1 MPLATPAQYAELLD
15 AAKAG
20 GYAIPAVNVSSST
33 TLNAAILGFV
43 TAGSDGIV
51 QVSRGGGEFASGSVK
66 DRALGAR
73 ALADYAAAVAEQAP
87 ILLVPHGDHC
97 PPEDLDGFLRPLL
110 AESLRRHRQGG
121 RPLFLSQMF
130 DGSSLPLE
138 ENLAVAAPLL
148 EECAAAE
155 VILEV
160 EIGAVGGE
168 KDGIRGDSSNGRLY
182 STPEEALAVIDA
194 LGSGERGR
202 YLLSATFGNVHG
214 HYQPGKVA
222 LRPSILGE
230 IQRAVTARHGER
242 AAFDFVFHG
251 SSGSAPDEIA
261 EAVSYGVVKMNLD
274 SDAQY
279 AYTRAV
285 ADHMFVNY
293 AGVVRADCDIGDKH
307 AYDPRTW
314 GRSAEQAMAAR
325 VVEACNQVGSA
336 GRSLTHH
343 ESRPRGAGSEA

>member
-1 MPLATPAQYAELLD
+1 MPLATPAQYAEMLD
-15 AAKAG
+15 AAKAC
-20 GYAIPAVNVSSST
+20 GYAILAINVSSST
-33 TLNAAILGFV
+33 TLNAAIRGFI

-51 QVSRGGGEFASGSVK
+51 QVSRGGGEFAAGPAYN
-66 DRALGAR
+66 RALGAR
-73 ALADYAAAVAEQAP
+73 ALPDYAAAVAEHVP
-87 ILLVPHGDHC
+87 ILVVPHSDHC
-97 PPEDLDGFLRPLL
+97 PPDELDSFLRPLL
-110 AESLRRHRQGG
+110 AESRARQRRG
-121 RPLFLSQMF
+121 RPPLFLSQMF
-130 DGSSLPLE
+130 DGSDLPLE
-138 ENLAVAAPLL
+138 ENLAIAAPLL
-148 EECAAAE
+148 AECAAAE

-168 KDGIRGDSSNGRLY
+168 EDGIRGDDSNGRLY

-202 YLLSATFGNVHG
+202 HLLSAPFGNVHG
-214 HYQPGKVA
+214 HYQPGNVT

-230 IQRAVTARHGER
+230 IQRAVTARRGER

-251 SSGSAPDEIA
+251 GSGSTPDEIA

-293 AGVVRADCDIGDKH
+293 AGVVRADCDIGDKR
-307 AYDPRTW
+307 AYDPRAW
-314 GRSAEQAMAAR
+314 CRNAEQAMAAR
-325 VVEACNQVGSA
+325 VVEACRQLGSA
-336 GRSLTHH
+336 GRSLTG
-343 ESRPRGAGSEA
+343 R

>member
-1 MPLATPAQYAELLD
+1 MPVATPAQYAQLLD

-20 GYAIPAVNVSSST
+20 GYAIPAVNVTSST

-51 QVSRGGGEFASGSVK
+51 QLSRGGGDFAAGPAK

-73 ALADYAAAVAEQAP
+73 ALADYAVAVAEQVP
-87 ILLVPHGDHC
+87 ILVVPHGDHC
-97 PPEDLDGFLRPLL
+97 PPDDLDSFLRPLL
-110 AESLRRHRQGG
+110 AESRARRRQGG
-121 RPLFLSQMF
+121 QPLLLSQMF

-138 ENLAVAAPLL
+138 ENLTIAAPLL
-148 EECAAAE
+148 AECAAAD

-168 KDGIRGDSSNGRLY
+168 EDGLRGDSSNGRLY
-182 STPEEALAVIDA
+182 STPEEALAVIEA

-214 HYQPGKVA
+214 HYQPGDVA
-222 LRPSILGE
+222 LRPSILGD
-230 IQRAVTARHGER
+230 IQQAVTARHGER
-242 AAFDFVFHG
+242 AAFDLVFHG
-251 SSGSAPDEIA
+251 GSGSAPNEIA

-274 SDAQY
+274 TDAQY

-285 ADHMFVNY
+285 ADHMFFNY

-314 GRSAEQAMAAR
+314 GRKAEQAMAKR
-325 VVEACNQVGSA
+325 VVEACNQLGSA

-343 ESRPRGAGSEA
+343 D

>member
-1 MPLATPAQYAELLD
+1 MPVATPTQYAEMLD
-15 AAKAG
+15 AAKGG
-20 GYAIPAVNVSSST
+20 GYAIPAVNVTSST

-51 QVSRGGGEFASGSVK
+51 QLSRGGGAFAAGPTK

-73 ALADYAAAVAEQAP
+73 ALADYAAAVAEQVA
-87 ILLVPHGDHC
+87 ILVVPHGDHC
-97 PPEDLDGFLRPLL
+97 PPDDLDSFLRPLL
-110 AESLRRHRQGG
+110 AESRARRRRGRQ
-121 RPLFLSQMF
+121 PVLLSQMF

-138 ENLAVAAPLL
+138 ENLAIAAPLL
-148 EECAAAE
+148 AECAAAD

-168 KDGIRGDSSNGRLY
+168 EDDIRGDSSNGRLY
-182 STPEEALAVIDA
+182 STPEQALAVIDA
-194 LGSGERGR
+194 LGSGELGR

-214 HYQPGKVA
+214 HYQPGDVA

-230 IQRAVTARHGER
+230 IQQAVTDRHGAE
-242 AAFDFVFHG
+242 AAFDLVFHG
-251 SSGSAPDEIA
+251 GSGSAPHEIA
-261 EAVSYGVVKMNLD
+261 EAVSHGVVKMNLD
-274 SDAQY
+274 TDAQY

-285 ADHMFVNY
+285 ADHMFLNY
-293 AGVVRADCDIGDKH
+293 AGVVRADCDSGDKH

-325 VVEACNQVGSA
+325 VVEACDQLGST

-343 ESRPRGAGSEA
+343 V

>member
-1 MPLATPAQYAELLD
+1 MPVATPAQYAEMLD

-43 TAGSDGIV
+43 TAGADGIV
-51 QVSRGGGEFASGSVK
+51 QVSRGGGDFAAGPSK
-66 DRALGAR
+66 DRPLGVR
-73 ALADYAAAVAEQAP
+73 ALADYAAAVAEQVP
-87 ILLVPHGDHC
+87 ILVVPHGDHC
-97 PPEDLDGFLRPLL
+97 PPDDLDNFLRPLL
-110 AESLRRHRQGG
+110 AESRARCRRGG
-121 RPLFLSQMF
+121 QPLLLSQMF
-130 DGSSLPLE
+130 DGSNLPLD
-138 ENLAVAAPLL
+138 ENLAIAAPLL
-148 EECAAAE
+148 AQCAAAH

-168 KDGIRGDSSNGRLY
+168 EDGIRGDESNRRLY
-182 STPEEALAVIDA
+182 STPEEALAVADA

-230 IQRAVTARHGER
+230 IQQAVTARHGER

-251 SSGSAPDEIA
+251 GSGSTPDEIA
-261 EAVSYGVVKMNLD
+261 EAVSHGVVKMNLD
-274 SDAQY
+274 TDAQY

-293 AGVVRADCDIGDKH
+293 AGVVKADCDIGDKR

-314 GRSAEQAMAAR
+314 GRRGEQAMAER
-325 VVEACNQVGSA
+325 VVEACHQLGSA
-336 GRSLTHH
+336 GRSLTGHAP
-343 ESRPRGAGSEA
+343 RPQRA

>member
-1 MPLATPAQYAELLD
+1 MPVATPAQYAQLLD

-20 GYAIPAVNVSSST
+20 GYAIPAVNVTSST

-51 QVSRGGGEFASGSVK
+51 QLSRGGGDFAAGPAK

-73 ALADYAAAVAEQAP
+73 ALADYAVAVAEQVP
-87 ILLVPHGDHC
+87 ILVVPHGDHC
-97 PPEDLDGFLRPLL
+97 PPDDLDSFLRPLL
-110 AESLRRHRQGG
+110 AESRARRRQGG
-121 RPLFLSQMF
+121 QPLLLSQMF

-138 ENLAVAAPLL
+138 ENLAIAAPLL
-148 EECAAAE
+148 AECAAAD

-160 EIGAVGGE
+160 EIGVVGGE
-168 KDGIRGDSSNGRLY
+168 EDGLRGDSSNGRLY
-182 STPEEALAVIDA
+182 STPEEALAVIEA

-214 HYQPGKVA
+214 HYQPGDVA
-222 LRPSILGE
+222 LRPSILGD
-230 IQRAVTARHGER
+230 IQQAVTARHGER
-242 AAFDFVFHG
+242 AAFDLVFHG
-251 SSGSAPDEIA
+251 GSGSAPNEIA

-274 SDAQY
+274 TDAQY

-285 ADHMFVNY
+285 ADHMFFNY

-314 GRSAEQAMAAR
+314 GRKAEQAMAKR
-325 VVEACNQVGSA
+325 VVEACNQLGSA

-343 ESRPRGAGSEA
+343 D

>member
-1 MPLATPAQYAELLD
+1 MPLATPVQYAEMLD

-20 GYAIPAVNVSSST
+20 GYAIPAVNVTSST
-33 TLNAAILGFV
+33 TLNAAIQGFV
-43 TAGSDGIV
+43 AAGSDGIV
-51 QVSRGGGEFASGSVK
+51 QVSRGGGEFAAGPAG
-66 DRALGAR
+66 DRVLGAR
-73 ALADYAAAVAEQAP
+73 ALADYAAVVAEEVP
-87 ILLVPHGDHC
+87 VLVVPHGDHC
-97 PPEDLDGFLRPLL
+97 PPDDLDSFLRPLL
-110 AESLRRHRQGG
+110 AESRARRRRGG
-121 RPLFLSQMF
+121 QSLLLSQMF
-130 DGSSLPLE
+130 DGSSLSLE
-138 ENLAVAAPLL
+138 ENLAIAAPLL
-148 EECAAAE
+148 AECAAAE

-168 KDGIRGDSSNGRLY
+168 EDDIRGHCSNGRLY

-194 LGSGERGR
+194 LGCGERGR

-222 LRPSILGE
+222 LRPSILAE
-230 IQRAVTARHGER
+230 IQQAVTARHGER

-251 SSGSAPDEIA
+251 GSGSTPDEIA

-293 AGVVRADCDIGDKH
+293 SGVVRA
-307 AYDPRTW
+307 
-314 GRSAEQAMAAR
+314 
-325 VVEACNQVGSA
+325 
-336 GRSLTHH
+336 
-343 ESRPRGAGSEA
+343 

>member
-1 MPLATPAQYAELLD
+1 MPLATPAQYAEMLD

-20 GYAIPAVNVSSST
+20 GYAFPAVNVTSST

-43 TAGSDGIV
+43 TARSDGIV
-51 QVSRGGGEFASGSVK
+51 QVSRGGGEFASGAAK

-73 ALADYAAAVAEQAP
+73 ALADYAAVVAEQVP
-87 ILLVPHGDHC
+87 ILVAPHGDHC
-97 PPEDLDGFLRPLL
+97 PPDDLDGFLRPLL
-110 AESLRRHRQGG
+110 AESLERRRHGG

-130 DGSSLPLE
+130 DGSTLPLE
-138 ENLAVAAPLL
+138 ENLAIAATLL
-148 EECAAAE
+148 AECAAAD

-168 KDGIRGDSSNGRLY
+168 EDGIGGDSLY
-182 STPEEALAVIDA
+182 STPEEALAVVDA

-230 IQRAVTARHGER
+230 IQRAVVARHGER

-251 SSGSAPDEIA
+251 GSGSTPDEIA
-261 EAVSYGVVKMNLD
+261 EAVGHGVVKMNLD
-274 SDAQY
+274 TDAQY

-293 AGVVRADCDIGDKH
+293 VGVTRADCGIGDKH
-307 AYDPRTW
+307 AFDPRTW
-314 GRSAEQAMAAR
+314 SRSAEQAMAAR
-325 VVEACNQVGSA
+325 VAEACRQLGSA
-336 GRSLTHH
+336 GRSLT
-343 ESRPRGAGSEA
+343 GG

>member
-1 MPLATPAQYAELLD
+1 MPVATPAQYAEMLD

-20 GYAIPAVNVSSST
+20 GYAIPAVNVTSST

-43 TAGSDGIV
+43 AAGSDGIV
-51 QVSRGGGEFASGSVK
+51 QLSRGGGDFAAGPAK
-66 DRALGAR
+66 DRVLGAR
-73 ALADYAAAVAEQAP
+73 VLADYAAAVAEQVP
-87 ILLVPHGDHC
+87 ILVVPHGDHC
-97 PPEDLDGFLRPLL
+97 PPDDLDSFLRPLL
-110 AESLRRHRQGG
+110 AESRARRRRGG
-121 RPLFLSQMF
+121 QPLLLSQMF

-138 ENLAVAAPLL
+138 ENLAIAASLL
-148 EECAAAE
+148 AECAAAD

-168 KDGIRGDSSNGRLY
+168 EDDIRGDSSNGRLY
-182 STPEEALAVIDA
+182 STPEQALAVIEA

-214 HYQPGKVA
+214 HYQPGHVA
-222 LRPSILGE
+222 LRPSILGK
-230 IQRAVTARHGER
+230 IQQAVIACHGER
-242 AAFDFVFHG
+242 AAFDLVFHG
-251 SSGSAPDEIA
+251 GSGSAPNEIA

-274 SDAQY
+274 TDAQY
-279 AYTRAV
+279 AYSRAV
-285 ADHMFVNY
+285 ADHMFLNY

-314 GRSAEQAMAAR
+314 GRKAEQAMAAR
-325 VVEACNQVGSA
+325 VVEACNQLGSA

-343 ESRPRGAGSEA
+343 D

>member
-1 MPLATPAQYAELLD
+1 MPLATPAQYAEMLD

-20 GYAIPAVNVSSST
+20 GYAFPAVNVSSST
-33 TLNAAILGFV
+33 TLNAAISGFV
-43 TAGSDGIV
+43 SAGSDGIV
-51 QVSRGGGEFASGSVK
+51 QISRGGGDFAAGPAK
-66 DRALGAR
+66 DRPLGAR
-73 ALADYAAAVAEQAP
+73 ALADYAAAIADQVPVLVA
-87 ILLVPHGDHC
+87 PHGDHC
-97 PPEDLDGFLRPLL
+97 PPEDLDSFLRPLL
-110 AESLRRHRQGG
+110 AESRARRG
-121 RPLFLSQMF
+121 RGAQPVLLSQMF

-138 ENLAVAAPLL
+138 ENLAIAAPLL
-148 EECAAAE
+148 AECAAAD

-168 KDGIRGDSSNGRLY
+168 EDGIRGDSSNGRLY
-182 STPEEALAVIDA
+182 STPDQALAVIDA

-214 HYQPGKVA
+214 HYHPGDVA

-230 IQRAVTARHGER
+230 IQHAVMARHGAA
-242 AAFDFVFHG
+242 AAFDLVFHG
-251 SSGSAPDEIA
+251 GSGSAPHEIA
-261 EAVSYGVVKMNLD
+261 EAVSHGVVKMNLD
-274 SDAQY
+274 TDAQY

-285 ADHMFVNY
+285 ADHMFLNY

-314 GRSAEQAMAAR
+314 GRNAEQAMAAR
-325 VVEACNQVGSA
+325 VAEACNQLGSA

-343 ESRPRGAGSEA
+343 D

>member
-1 MPLATPAQYAELLD
+1 MPVATPAQYAQLLD

-20 GYAIPAVNVSSST
+20 GYAIPAVNVTSST

-51 QVSRGGGEFASGSVK
+51 QLSRGGGGFAAGPAK

-73 ALADYAAAVAEQAP
+73 ALADYAAAVAEQVP
-87 ILLVPHGDHC
+87 ILVVPHGDHC
-97 PPEDLDGFLRPLL
+97 PPDDLDSFLRPLL
-110 AESLRRHRQGG
+110 AESRARRRQGG
-121 RPLFLSQMF
+121 QPLLLSQMF

-138 ENLAVAAPLL
+138 ENLAIAASLL
-148 EECAAAE
+148 AECAAAD

-168 KDGIRGDSSNGRLY
+168 EDDIRGDTLY
-182 STPEEALAVIDA
+182 STPEQALAVIEA

-214 HYQPGKVA
+214 HYQPGDVA

-230 IQRAVTARHGER
+230 IQQAVTARHGER
-242 AAFDFVFHG
+242 AAFDLVFHG
-251 SSGSAPDEIA
+251 GSGSAPNEIA

-274 SDAQY
+274 TDAQY

-285 ADHMFVNY
+285 ADHMFLNY

-314 GRSAEQAMAAR
+314 GRNAEQSMATRA
-325 VVEACNQVGSA
+325 VEACNQLGSA

-343 ESRPRGAGSEA
+343 D

>member
-1 MPLATPAQYAELLD
+1 MPVATPAQYAQLLD

-20 GYAIPAVNVSSST
+20 GYAVPAVNVTSST

-51 QVSRGGGEFASGSVK
+51 QLSRGGGDFAAGPAK

-73 ALADYAAAVAEQAP
+73 ALADYAVAVAEQVP
-87 ILLVPHGDHC
+87 ILVVPHGDHC
-97 PPEDLDGFLRPLL
+97 PPDDLDSFLRPLL
-110 AESLRRHRQGG
+110 AESRARRRQGG
-121 RPLFLSQMF
+121 QPLLLSQMF

-138 ENLAVAAPLL
+138 ENLAIAAPLL
-148 EECAAAE
+148 AECAAAD

-168 KDGIRGDSSNGRLY
+168 EDGLRGDSSNGRLY
-182 STPEEALAVIDA
+182 STPEEALAVIEA

-214 HYQPGKVA
+214 HYQPGDVA
-222 LRPSILGE
+222 LRPSILGD
-230 IQRAVTARHGER
+230 IQQAVTARHGER
-242 AAFDFVFHG
+242 AAFDLVFHG
-251 SSGSAPDEIA
+251 GSGSAPNEIA

-274 SDAQY
+274 TDAQY

-285 ADHMFVNY
+285 ADHMFLNY

-314 GRSAEQAMAAR
+314 GRKAEQAMAKR
-325 VVEACNQVGSA
+325 VVEACNQLGSA

-343 ESRPRGAGSEA
+343 D

>member
-20 GYAIPAVNVSSST
+20 GYGIPAVNVTSST
-33 TLNAAILGFV
+33 TLNAAIGGFV
-43 TAGSDGIV
+43 TAGSDGIL
-51 QVSRGGGEFASGSVK
+51 QVSRGGGSFAAGPAG
-66 DRALGAR
+66 DRVLGVR
-73 ALADYAAAVAEQAP
+73 ALADYAAAVAEQVP
-87 ILLVPHGDHC
+87 VLVVPHGDHC
-97 PPEDLDGFLRPLL
+97 PPDDLDTFLRPLL
-110 AESLRRHRQGG
+110 AESRARRRRGG
-121 RPLFLSQMF
+121 QPLLLSQMF

-138 ENLAVAAPLL
+138 ENLAIAAPLL
-148 EECAAAE
+148 AECAAAD

-168 KDGIRGDSSNGRLY
+168 EDDIRGDGSNARLY
-182 STPEEALAVIDA
+182 STPEQALAVVDA
-194 LGSGERGR
+194 LGTGERGR

-214 HYQPGKVA
+214 HYQPGEVD

-230 IQRAVTARHGER
+230 IQRTVIARHGER
-242 AAFDFVFHG
+242 AAFDLVFHG
-251 SSGSAPDEIA
+251 GSGSEPDEIA
-261 EAVSYGVVKMNLD
+261 EAVGYGVVKMNLD

-293 AGVVRADCDIGDKH
+293 AGVVRADCGIGDKH

-314 GRSAEQAMAAR
+314 SRNAEQAMAAR
-325 VVEACNQVGSA
+325 VVEACRQLGSA
-336 GRSLTHH
+336 GRSLTA
-343 ESRPRGAGSEA
+343 RR

>member
-1 MPLATPAQYAELLD
+1 MPVATPAQYAQLLD
-15 AAKAG
+15 AARAG
-20 GYAIPAVNVSSST
+20 GYAIPAVNVTSST

-51 QVSRGGGEFASGSVK
+51 QLSRGGGAFAAGPAN
-66 DRALGAR
+66 DRVLGVR
-73 ALADYAAAVAEQAP
+73 ALADYAAAVATQVP
-87 ILLVPHGDHC
+87 ILVVPHGDHC
-97 PPEDLDGFLRPLL
+97 PPEDLHSFLRPLL
-110 AESLRRHRQGG
+110 AESHARRRQGAQ
-121 RPLFLSQMF
+121 PILLSQMF
-130 DGSSLPLE
+130 DGSNLPLE
-138 ENLAVAAPLL
+138 ENLSIAAPLL
-148 EECAAAE
+148 AECAAAD

-168 KDGIRGDSSNGRLY
+168 EDDIRGDTLY
-182 STPEEALAVIDA
+182 STPEQALAVIEA

-214 HYQPGKVA
+214 HYHPGDVA
-222 LRPSILGE
+222 LRPSVLGE
-230 IQRAVTARHGER
+230 IQQAVTARHGKS
-242 AAFDFVFHG
+242 AAFDLVFHG
-251 SSGSAPDEIA
+251 GSGSAPAEIA

-274 SDAQY
+274 TDAQY

-285 ADHMFVNY
+285 ADHMFLNY

-314 GRSAEQAMAAR
+314 GRSAEQAMATR
-325 VVEACNQVGSA
+325 VVEACNQLGSA

-343 ESRPRGAGSEA
+343 D

>member
-1 MPLATPAQYAELLD
+1 MPLATPTQYAELLD

-20 GYAIPAVNVSSST
+20 GYAIPAVNITSST
-33 TLNAAILGFV
+33 TLNAAIRGFA

-51 QVSRGGGEFASGSVK
+51 QVSRGGGEFAAGPAG
-66 DRALGAR
+66 DRVLGAR
-73 ALADYAAAVAEQAP
+73 ALADYAAVVAEQVP
-87 ILLVPHGDHC
+87 VLVVPHGDHC
-97 PPEDLDGFLRPLL
+97 PPADLDSFLRPLL
-110 AESLRRHRQGG
+110 AESRARRRRGG
-121 RPLFLSQMF
+121 QPLLLSQMF
-130 DGSSLPLE
+130 DGSSLSLE
-138 ENLAVAAPLL
+138 ENLAIADPLL
-148 EECAAAE
+148 AECAAAD

-168 KDGIRGDSSNGRLY
+168 EDGIRGDDSNGRLY
-182 STPEEALAVIDA
+182 STPEEALAVIES
-194 LGSGERGR
+194 LGSGEHGR

-214 HYQPGKVA
+214 HYQPGQVE

-251 SSGSAPDEIA
+251 GSGSTPDEIA
-261 EAVSYGVVKMNLD
+261 EAVGYGVVKLNLD

-293 AGVVRADCDIGDKH
+293 AGVVRADCGIGDKR

-314 GRSAEQAMAAR
+314 GRSGEQAMAAR
-325 VVEACNQVGSA
+325 VVEACHQLGSA
-336 GRSLTHH
+336 GMTLTG
-343 ESRPRGAGSEA
+343 R

>member
-1 MPLATPAQYAELLD
+1 MPVATPAQYAEMLD

-43 TAGSDGIV
+43 TAGADGIV
-51 QVSRGGGEFASGSVK
+51 QVSRGGGDFAAGPSK
-66 DRALGAR
+66 DRPLGVR
-73 ALADYAAAVAEQAP
+73 ALADYAAAVAEQVP
-87 ILLVPHGDHC
+87 ILVVPHGDHC
-97 PPEDLDGFLRPLL
+97 PPDDLDNFLRPLL
-110 AESLRRHRQGG
+110 AESRARCRRGG
-121 RPLFLSQMF
+121 QPLLLSQMF
-130 DGSSLPLE
+130 DGSNLPLD
-138 ENLAVAAPLL
+138 ENLAIAAPLL
-148 EECAAAE
+148 AQCAAAH

-168 KDGIRGDSSNGRLY
+168 EDGIRGDESNGRLY
-182 STPEEALAVIDA
+182 STPEEALAVVDA

-230 IQRAVTARHGER
+230 IQQAVTARHGER

-251 SSGSAPDEIA
+251 GSGSTPDEIA
-261 EAVSYGVVKMNLD
+261 EAVSHGVVKMNLD
-274 SDAQY
+274 TDAQY

-293 AGVVRADCDIGDKH
+293 AGVVKADCDIGDKR

-314 GRSAEQAMAAR
+314 GRRGEQAMAER
-325 VVEACNQVGSA
+325 VVEACHQLGSA
-336 GRSLTHH
+336 GRSLTGHAP
-343 ESRPRGAGSEA
+343 RPQRA

>member
-1 MPLATPAQYAELLD
+1 MPLATPAQYAEILD
-15 AAKAG
+15 SAKAG

-43 TAGSDGIV
+43 TAGSDGIL
-51 QVSRGGGEFASGSVK
+51 QVSRGGGDFAAGPGR
-66 DRALGAR
+66 DRPLGVR
-73 ALADYAAAVAEQAP
+73 ALADYAAAVAEQVP
-87 ILLVPHGDHC
+87 ILVVPHGDHC
-97 PPEDLDGFLRPLL
+97 PPDDLDNFLRPLL
-110 AESLRRHRQGG
+110 AESRARRRRGG
-121 RPLFLSQMF
+121 QPLLLSQMF
-130 DGSSLPLE
+130 DGSSLPLD
-138 ENLAVAAPLL
+138 ENLAIAAPLL
-148 EECAAAE
+148 AQCAAAN
-155 VILEV
+155 VILEI

-168 KDGIRGDSSNGRLY
+168 EDGIRGDESNGRLY
-182 STPEEALAVIDA
+182 STPEEALAVVDA

-230 IQRAVTARHGER
+230 IQQAVTARHGER

-251 SSGSAPDEIA
+251 GSGSTPDEIA
-261 EAVSYGVVKMNLD
+261 EAVSHGVVKMNLD
-274 SDAQY
+274 TDAQY

-293 AGVVRADCDIGDKH
+293 AGVVKADCDIGDKR

-314 GRSAEQAMAAR
+314 GRRGEQAMAER
-325 VVEACNQVGSA
+325 VVEACHQLGSA
-336 GRSLTHH
+336 GRSLTGHPP
-343 ESRPRGAGSEA
+343 RPQRA

>member
-1 MPLATPAQYAELLD
+1 
-15 AAKAG
+15 
-20 GYAIPAVNVSSST
+20 VNVSSST
-33 TLNAAILGFV
+33 RLNAAIRGFV

-51 QVSRGGGEFASGSVK
+51 QVSRGSGEFAAGPGG

-73 ALADYAAAVAEQAP
+73 ALADYAAVVAEQIP
-87 ILLVPHGDHC
+87 VLVVPHGDHC
-97 PPEDLDGFLRPLL
+97 PPDDLDSFLRPLL
-110 AESLRRHRQGG
+110 AESRARHRRGG
-121 RPLFLSQMF
+121 QPLLLSQMF

-138 ENLAVAAPLL
+138 ANLAIAAPLL
-148 EECAAAE
+148 AECAAAD

-168 KDGIRGDSSNGRLY
+168 EDGIRGDEANGRLY
-182 STPEEALAVIDA
+182 STPEEALAVVDA

-202 YLLSATFGNVHG
+202 YLLATFGNVHG

-230 IQRAVTARHGER
+230 IQWAVTARRGER
-242 AAFDFVFHG
+242 AAFDLVFHG
-251 SSGSAPDEIA
+251 GSGSTPDEIA
-261 EAVSYGVVKMNLD
+261 DAVSYGVVKMNLD

-285 ADHMFVNY
+285 ADHMFVSY
-293 AGVVRADCDIGDKH
+293 AGVVRADCGIGDKR
-307 AYDPRTW
+307 AYDPGTW

-325 VVEACNQVGSA
+325 VVEACHQLGSA
-336 GRSLTHH
+336 GRSLTDHAT
-343 ESRPRGAGSEA
+343 RPRRA

>member
-1 MPLATPAQYAELLD
+1 MPLATPAQYAEMLD

-20 GYAIPAVNVSSST
+20 GYAFPAVNVTSSS

-51 QVSRGGGEFASGSVK
+51 QISRGGGDFAAGPSE
-66 DRALGAR
+66 DRPLGVR
-73 ALADYAAAVAEQAP
+73 ALADYAAAVAGEVP
-87 ILLVPHGDHC
+87 ILVAPHGDHC
-97 PPEDLDGFLRPLL
+97 PPEDLDTFLRPIL
-110 AESLRRHRQGG
+110 AESRARCRRGG
-121 RPLFLSQMF
+121 QPVLLSQMF

-138 ENLAVAAPLL
+138 ENLAIAAPLL
-148 EECAAAE
+148 AECAAAN

-168 KDGIRGDSSNGRLY
+168 EDGIRGDDSDERLY
-182 STPEEALAVIDA
+182 STPEEALAVVDA

-214 HYQPGKVA
+214 HYRPGKVA

-230 IQRAVTARHGER
+230 IQQAVTARHGER
-242 AAFDFVFHG
+242 AAFDLVFHG
-251 SSGSAPDEIA
+251 GSGSTAAEIA
-261 EAVSYGVVKMNLD
+261 EAVGHGVVKMNLD
-274 SDAQY
+274 TDAQY

-293 AGVVRADCDIGDKH
+293 AGVVKADCDIGDKR

-314 GRSAEQAMAAR
+314 GRKAEQAMAER
-325 VVEACNQVGSA
+325 VVVACHHLGSA
-336 GRSLTHH
+336 GRSLTA
-343 ESRPRGAGSEA
+343 R

>member
-33 TLNAAILGFV
+33 TLNAAIRGFV

-51 QVSRGGGEFASGSVK
+51 QVSRGGGEFAAGPAG
-66 DRALGAR
+66 DRVLGAR
-73 ALADYAAAVAEQAP
+73 ALADYAAALAEQVP
-87 ILLVPHGDHC
+87 VLVVPHGDHC
-97 PPEDLDGFLRPLL
+97 PPDDLDSFLRPLL
-110 AESLRRHRQGG
+110 AESRARRRQGG
-121 RPLFLSQMF
+121 QPLLLSQMF
-130 DGSSLPLE
+130 DGSSLSLE
-138 ENLAVAAPLL
+138 ENLAIAAPLL
-148 EECAAAE
+148 AECAEAE

-168 KDGIRGDSSNGRLY
+168 EDGIRGDESNGRLY
-182 STPEEALAVIDA
+182 STPEEGLAVVDA

-214 HYQPGKVA
+214 HYQPGKVV

-230 IQRAVTARHGER
+230 IQGAVTARHGER
-242 AAFDFVFHG
+242 AAFDLVFHG
-251 SSGSAPDEIA
+251 SSGSTPEEIA
-261 EAVSYGVVKMNLD
+261 EAVSHGVVKMNLD

-293 AGVVRADCDIGDKH
+293 AGVVRADCGIGDKR

-314 GRSAEQAMAAR
+314 GRSAEQAMASR
-325 VVEACNQVGSA
+325 VVEACHQVGSA
-336 GRSLTHH
+336 GRSLTGHAP
-343 ESRPRGAGSEA
+343 RPRRA

>member
-1 MPLATPAQYAELLD
+1 MPLATPAQYAEILD

-20 GYAIPAVNVSSST
+20 GYAVPAVNVTSST

-51 QVSRGGGEFASGSVK
+51 QVSRGGGEFAAGPAANRV
-66 DRALGAR
+66 LGAR
-73 ALADYAAAVAEQAP
+73 ALADYAAAVAEHVP
-87 ILLVPHGDHC
+87 ILVIPHGDHC
-97 PPEDLDGFLRPLL
+97 PPADLDRFLRPLL
-110 AESLRRHRQGG
+110 AESHERRRRG
-121 RPLFLSQMF
+121 RPPLFLSQMF
-130 DGSSLPLE
+130 DGSSLPLD
-138 ENLAVAAPLL
+138 ENLAIAAPLL
-148 EECAAAE
+148 AQCAAAD

-168 KDGIRGDSSNGRLY
+168 EDDIRGDESNGRLY
-182 STPEEALAVIDA
+182 STPDQALAVIEA

-214 HYQPGKVA
+214 HYQPGKVV

-230 IQRAVTARHGER
+230 IQQAVTARHGER

-251 SSGSAPDEIA
+251 GSGSTSDEIA
-261 EAVSYGVVKMNLD
+261 EAVSHGVVKMNLD

-293 AGVVRADCDIGDKH
+293 TGVVRADCGIGDKH

-314 GRSAEQAMAAR
+314 SRSAEHAMAAR
-325 VVEACNQVGSA
+325 VVEACRQLGSA
-336 GRSLTHH
+336 GRSLT
-343 ESRPRGAGSEA
+343 GQ

>member
-1 MPLATPAQYAELLD
+1 MPLATSAQYAEMLD

-20 GYAIPAVNVSSST
+20 GYAFPAVNVSSST

-43 TAGSDGIV
+43 AAGSDGIV
-51 QVSRGGGEFASGSVK
+51 QVSRGGGEFAAGPAM

-73 ALADYAAAVAEQAP
+73 ALADYAAAVAEQVP
-87 ILLVPHGDHC
+87 ILVVPHGDHC
-97 PPEDLDGFLRPLL
+97 PPEDLDNFLRPLL
-110 AESLRRHRQGG
+110 AESRARHLRGG
-121 RPLFLSQMF
+121 QPLLLSQMF

-138 ENLAVAAPLL
+138 ENLAIAASLL
-148 EECAAAE
+148 AECAAAD

-168 KDGIRGDSSNGRLY
+168 EDGIRDDESNGRLY
-182 STPEEALAVIDA
+182 STPEEALAVVDA

-230 IQRAVTARHGER
+230 IQRTVIAHHGER
-242 AAFDFVFHG
+242 AAFDLVFHG
-251 SSGSAPDEIA
+251 GSGSTPEQIA
-261 EAVSYGVVKMNLD
+261 EAVSHGVVKMNLD
-274 SDAQY
+274 TDAQY
-279 AYTRAV
+279 AYTRTV
-285 ADHMFVNY
+285 ADHMFLNY
-293 AGVVRADCDIGDKH
+293 AGVVRADCSIGDKH

-314 GRSAEQAMAAR
+314 GRSAEQMMAAR
-325 VVEACNQVGSA
+325 VVMACHHLGSA
-336 GRSLTHH
+336 GRSLTD
-343 ESRPRGAGSEA
+343 RAPQPRRA

>member
-1 MPLATPAQYAELLD
+1 MPLATPAQYVEILNS
-15 AAKAG
+15 AKAG

-51 QVSRGGGEFASGSVK
+51 QVSRGGGDFAAGPSK
-66 DRALGAR
+66 DRPLGVR
-73 ALADYAAAVAEQAP
+73 ALADYAAAVAEQVP
-87 ILLVPHGDHC
+87 VLVVPHGDHC
-97 PPEDLDGFLRPLL
+97 PPDDLDNFLRPLL
-110 AESLRRHRQGG
+110 AESRARRRRGG
-121 RPLFLSQMF
+121 QPLLLSQMF
-130 DGSSLPLE
+130 DGSSLPLD
-138 ENLAVAAPLL
+138 ENLAIAAPLL
-148 EECAAAE
+148 AQCAAAD

-168 KDGIRGDSSNGRLY
+168 EDGIRGDESNGRLY
-182 STPEEALAVIDA
+182 STPEDALAVVDA
-194 LGSGERGR
+194 FGSGERGR

-230 IQRAVTARHGER
+230 IQQTVIARHGEG

-251 SSGSAPDEIA
+251 GSGSTPDEIA
-261 EAVSYGVVKMNLD
+261 EAVSHGVVKMNLD
-274 SDAQY
+274 TDAQY

-293 AGVVRADCDIGDKH
+293 AGVVKADCDIGDKR

-314 GRSAEQAMAAR
+314 SRKGEQAMAER
-325 VVEACNQVGSA
+325 VVEACRQLGSA
-336 GRSLTHH
+336 GRSLTGHTP
-343 ESRPRGAGSEA
+343 RPRA